1 MHDVFLIDKVD
12 DIVHDENNVLH
23 ILEYM
28 VDDMLHGDI

>member
-1 MHDVFLIDKVD
+1 MYFIVDKVD
-12 DIVHDENNVLH
+12 IIIIDENNVLH